1 MFRTQARNSRTKT
14 ARLNPSDINECTER
28 LSNCITDAV
37 CNNTKGAYN
46 CSCKPGYSGDGQ
58 TCEGEFVRAQ
68 KTLQDIHD
76 DQPKNISEGL

>member
-1 MFRTQARNSRTKT
+1 MLYVTIPRERTT
-14 ARLNPSDINECTER
+14 
-28 LSNCITDAV
+28 V
-37 CNNTKGAYN
+37 HV
-46 CSCKPGYSGDGQ
+46 KPGYSGDGQ